1 MLVKGN
7 HKIIVLF
14 LLLGGSYA
22 AKAQQASI
30 LLPIAYSL
38 KDSVKLPEIAKK
50 NLLILR
56 ENGINTLTPIP
67 WHSPGIGAAGAIRP
81 DYFTRQ
87 WGIFCEG
94 EWRIEKKTGI
104 PLRVRLGSLE
114 YVDRLEGKQ

>member
-7 HKIIVLF
+7 HKIILLF
-14 LLLGGSYA
+14 LLVGGSIV

-30 LLPIAYSL
+30 LLPNAYSL

-50 NLLILR
+50 NLLTPL
-56 ENGINTLTPIP
+56 ENGINLQAVFRLHAP
-67 WHSPGIGAAGAIRP
+67 SLGATGLIRP

-114 YVDRLEGKQ
+114 YVDRLEGKR

>member
-7 HKIIVLF
+7 HKIILLF
-14 LLLGGSYA
+14 LVLGGSLVV
-22 AKAQQASI
+22 KAQQASI

-50 NLLILR
+50 NLLIPG
-56 ENGINTLTPIP
+56 EIVINPLAGFRIP
-67 WHSPGIGAAGAIRP
+67 APSTGATGMIRP

-94 EWRIEKKTGI
+94 EWRIEKRTGI